1 LSKTTDRNYLLST
14 QYRDAANLNARIEL
28 HSRFSTNRQGYVRW
42 LFERLTLPGEA
53 RILDIGCG
61 PATIWQDNLIRIPE
75 GWEITLAD
83 FSEGM
88 LAEALRNLR
97 DSGREF
103 RFTVAD
109 VQHLPFED
117 SSLDAVVANFMLYH
131 VPDLNKGLAEI
142 RRVLRSGGRLFAGT
156 FGRGHMRELDDLVR
170 RFDPGIGIW
179 GSEPGEPSPSYGN
192 NLTEAFGLETG
203 AEKLSPWFAD
213 VKVHR
218 FEDALI
224 VTEATPLVA
233 YVQSMA
239 IGPSVTA
246 GRLAEFTHFIESE
259 LARLGSIYIGKEPG
273 LFEARK
279 TDDQRRMTRDE

>member
-1 LSKTTDRNYLLST
+1 LSKTTDRDYLLST

-28 HSRFSTNRQGYVRW
+28 HSRFSTNRQGYVQW

-61 PATIWQDNLIRIPE
+61 PATIWKENMSRIPA

-83 FSEGM
+83 FSKGM
-88 LAEALRNLR
+88 LAEARHNLR

-103 RFTVAD
+103 RFAVAD

-117 SSLDAVVANFMLYH
+117 GGLDAVVANFMLYH
-131 VPDLNKGLAEI
+131 VPDLDRGLAEI
-142 RRVLRSGGRLFAGT
+142 RRVLRPGGRLFAGT

-170 RFDPGIGIW
+170 RFDNGIGIW
-179 GSEPGEPSPSYGN
+179 GSEPGDPSPGYGN

-203 AEKLSPWFAD
+203 AEKLSQWFSD

-218 FEDALI
+218 FEDALL
-224 VTEATPLVA
+224 VTEAAPLVA

-239 IGPSVTA
+239 IGPAVTE
-246 GRLAEFTHFIESE
+246 GRLGEFRRFVESE
-259 LARLGSIYIGKEPG
+259 LARLGSIHICREPG
-273 LFEARK
+273 LFEA
-279 TDDQRRMTRDE
+279 TADDE